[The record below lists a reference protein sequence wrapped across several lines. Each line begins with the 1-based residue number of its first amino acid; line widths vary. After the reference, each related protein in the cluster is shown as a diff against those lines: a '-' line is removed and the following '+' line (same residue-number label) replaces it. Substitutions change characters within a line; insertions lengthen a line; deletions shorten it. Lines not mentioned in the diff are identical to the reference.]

1 MENKLNLPA
10 NFETYPET
18 RKAGF
23 LRMKELKDNGAK
35 VVGMFCSFVPYEL
48 IYAAGALPVGLCAFT
63 DEPIP
68 AAEANLPLLL
78 LLPSG
83 CG

>member
-10 NFETYPET
+10 DFESYSEA

-23 LRMKELKDNGAK
+23 MRMKELKEKGGR
-35 VVGMFCSFVPYEL
+35 VVGLFCSFVPLEL
-48 IYAAGALPVGLCAFT
+48 VYAAGALPIGLCTFT

-68 AAEANLPLLL
+68 AAEANLPRNLC
-78 LLPSG
+78 P
-83 CG
+83 